1 MKIKVVLLYLIVIFS
16 FDSCKFLQDRL
27 SQYAPEIKLKEVKLK
42 SFDLEAADLE
52 YTFSLRNKV
61 DFSIT
66 FTKLKFQIAVD
77 GKRMVDMQNDKNVQ
91 VKAREETTFTIV
103 QRVRYVETIESIFE
117 FYKKE
122 QVNIALEGLVG
133 VLLSEALG
141 AVEVPIS
148 AEKMVPVPKLPSVQ
162 FGSLDFVNMNLSN
175 PLNPSAN
182 FELKFS
188 VRNRNPFDI
197 DLPRIE
203 YAFTAAGTNVVSGL
217 KQNQRLK
224 QNEVSML
231 SIPVTLRGRE
241 IIDLVPK
248 LRDLSTTSYKFNSVV
263 EIAVFNQIAQ
273 LPFYFP

>member
-1 MKIKVVLLYLIVIFS
+1 MKLRSAFLIISLLLS
-16 FDSCKFLQDRL
+16 LHSCKFLQDRL

-52 YTFSLRNKV
+52 YIFSLRNKV

-91 VKAREETTFTIV
+91 VKAREETTFSIV

-117 FYKKE
+117 FYKKD

-141 AVEVPIS
+141 SVEVPIS

-248 LRDLSTTSYKFNSVV
+248 LRDLSTTSYKFNSMI
-263 EIAVFNQIAQ
+263 EIAVFNQTAQ